1 MSSIAQ
7 PAEGEKILIVD
18 DDPGL
23 SSLLERFFVSKGYRA
38 RAVPNVE
45 QMDRL
50 LAREVCNLVVLD
62 LMLPGE
68 DGLSACRR
76 LRAAGN
82 RVPIIMLTAKGDEL
96 SRIKGLELGA
106 DDYLAKPFNPD
117 ELMARVRAVLRRQS
131 APVPGAPGSEDE
143 SVTFG
148 DYELSLATR
157 ELKRGDEVHMLTT
170 GEFAVLKALVMH
182 AREPLTRDKLMNL
195 ARGREWD
202 ALERSIDV
210 QISRLRRMIE
220 PDPSKPRYIQTVWGV
235 GYVFVPDGNAT
246 K

>member
-1 MSSIAQ
+1 MNSTAQ
-7 PAEGEKILIVD
+7 TAEGEKILIVD

-38 RAVPNVE
+38 RTVPNTE

-50 LAREVCNLVVLD
+50 LAREVFNLVVLD

-68 DGLSACRR
+68 DGLTACRR
-76 LRAAGN
+76 LRGAN
-82 RVPIIMLTAKGDEL
+82 NQIPIIMLTAKGDEL

-117 ELMARVRAVLRRQS
+117 ELMARVKAVLRRQS

-170 GEFAVLKALVMH
+170 GEFAVLKALVMN
-182 AREPLTRDKLMNL
+182 ARQPLTRDKLMNL

-235 GYVFVPDGNAT
+235 GYVFVPDGAAS